1 MAINTDVFLG
11 SGANLVLVPETDL
24 YIGLNPATDG
34 SGSTSTSIVAEA
46 DFQNNYLLVEDIYIG
61 CTVDYYVTGTTTP
74 ASTHICTGNSASAIT
89 ISPAH
94 GHTEQNGDFIIIR
107 SYGAPCVGQRYSGSS
122 QVKRLNADNWLGILE
137 SATFPDVEVDLKQ
150 LNLSLGTT
158 RNKTFQYKATETASG
173 GNLNIVA
180 NHGAFLYYA
189 FGNCSEV
196 KATTN
201 SDHPTNRLT
210 AAAAGDVYIDTGN
223 ANDSGEST
231 INTHLNQGPI
241 FYKTG
246 YAATGTAGTALT
258 PPLLNHLDVHTDVE
272 QLTRP
277 TTTATAVTA
286 PITYTFTEANGEEL
300 PSFALEQSFS
310 KLETTST
317 FQTQDFSAATESH
330 NFVRIARGN
339 RVESLSMTAN
349 ENEELKMSLT
359 LNSRAVH
366 KLKTDERYEAR
377 GGAGLD
383 NSKLFNFE
391 DTATDAEFLEP
402 FFFSSGSFNIFGEQF
417 LKISSLTL
425 NINNTLQ
432 DKRFVGIGSKQI
444 KSAIPSERTYELSF
458 TAMVTDNALF
468 EELFNAT
475 EQSGESGGTY
485 SNANGLIELLFSKGN
500 TEEIKLQFKDY
511 HIKTANFT
519 VPDDKGVIT
528 VEATVSPRN
537 LHLCEVK
544 THWVLQG

>member
-24 YIGLNPATDG
+24 YIGLNHSST
-34 SGSTSTSIVAEA
+34 TSTSIVTEA

-107 SYGAPCVGQRYSGSS
+107 SYGAPCVGQKHST
-122 QVKRLNADNWLGILE
+122 VKRLNADNWLGILE

-189 FGNCSEV
+189 FGNCSHVEC
-196 KATTN
+196 TTSADN
-201 SDHPTNRLT
+201 PADKVT
-210 AAAAGDVYIDTGN
+210 ADTAGDVYIDTGDAGGGN
-223 ANDSGEST
+223 AKRTN
-231 INTHLNQGPI
+231 HLSQGPI

-258 PPLLNHLDVHTDVE
+258 PPLLKHLDVHTNVE

-286 PITYTFTEANGEEL
+286 PITYTLTEANGEEL

-310 KLETTST
+310 KLESAST
-317 FQTQDFSAATESH
+317 FVTGDTSAATESH

-349 ENEELKMSLT
+349 ENEELKMSLS

-366 KLKTDERYEAR
+366 KLKTNESYEAR

-391 DTATDAEFLEP
+391 DTANDAEFLEP
-402 FFFSSGSFNIFGEQF
+402 FFFSSGAFSIFGAQF

-475 EQSGESGGTY
+475 EATGESVVTDG
-485 SNANGLIELLFSKGN
+485 SSNGLIELLFTKGN
-500 TEEIKLQFKDY
+500 TEEIKLHFKDY

>member
-24 YIGLNPATDG
+24 YIGLNHSST
-34 SGSTSTSIVAEA
+34 TSTEIVAET

-189 FGNCSEV
+189 FGNCSHVES
-196 KATTN
+196 TTIADN
-201 SDHPTNRLT
+201 PTNRLT
-210 AAAAGDVYIDTGN
+210 ASAAGDVYIDTGDAGGSAAKRTN
-223 ANDSGEST
+223 
-231 INTHLNQGPI
+231 HLSQGPI

-277 TTTATAVTA
+277 SMDSDRHIQQA
-286 PITYTFTEANGEEL
+286 ITYTFTEANGEEL

-339 RVESLSMTAN
+339 RVESLSLTAN
-349 ENEELKMSLT
+349 ENEEIKMSLS

-391 DTATDAEFLEP
+391 DTSGDGEFLEP
-402 FFFSSGSFNIFGEQF
+402 FFFSSGTFSIFGEQF

-475 EQSGESGGTY
+475 EATGETVVTDGT
-485 SNANGLIELLFSKGN
+485 SNGLIELLFDKSN
-500 TEEIKLQFKDY
+500 EEQIKLQFKDY